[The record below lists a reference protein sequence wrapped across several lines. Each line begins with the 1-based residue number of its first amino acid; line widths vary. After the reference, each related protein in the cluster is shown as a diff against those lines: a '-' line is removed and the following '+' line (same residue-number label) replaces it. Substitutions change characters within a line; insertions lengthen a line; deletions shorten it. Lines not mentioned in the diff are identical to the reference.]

1 MLETFLG
8 LFLFSQKA
16 KNISEH
22 QNPLKNKFE
31 HLFEAKFGRHQSLKN
46 TWPLEGQ
53 WALAVSRVAHLGFG
67 RTIGSAGPLPMASGP
82 ILLQQ
87 SLAVEACLLQ
97 RCPAL
102 LSLNRG
108 RGVSF
113 ELSHSTLI
121 HSLPLKLS
129 QTLLSGFHWIFA
141 RIWFQETSLSHFFAA
156 RKEDYNSR
164 VWTFISISLT

>member
-8 LFLFSQKA
+8 LFLFSQKS

-31 HLFEAKFGRHQSLKN
+31 HLFESKFGRHQSSKS

-53 WALAVSRVAHLGFG
+53 WTLAASRGAHLRFG
-67 RTIGSAGPLPMASGP
+67 RTLRSADPLPTANGP
-82 ILLQQ
+82 TFLQRSLVVQ
-87 SLAVEACLLQ
+87 SCLLQ
-97 RCPAL
+97 RCPAII
-102 LSLNRG
+102 SLNRG

-129 QTLLSGFHWIFA
+129 QTLLSGFQWIFA
-141 RIWFQETSLSHFFAA
+141 QDLISRDLSLSFLCCKKGGATHG
-156 RKEDYNSR
+156 
-164 VWTFISISLT
+164 